1 MPNVFFLNT
10 TEGKMAVISYFH
22 HLANEIQIQRYSRQG
37 REETFPPPV
46 FVSLDGSFPGS
57 LVLRKELNGQ
67 RKGGTSQVQCGQV
80 GTLPREL
87 S

>member
-10 TEGKMAVISYFH
+10 TEGKMAIISYFH

-46 FVSLDGSFPGS
+46 FVSLEHGESEMKAG
-57 LVLRKELNGQ
+57 
-67 RKGGTSQVQCGQV
+67 KGITCKDSGCA
-80 GTLPREL
+80 
-87 S
+87 